1 MSPPR
6 PPVAASSIGARPHH
20 RSEDLLDVPAR
31 PFDRYHPDTRISPF
45 REEDERAHG
54 DAGFGG
60 LLPQVEPA
68 ELVDDLLL
76 GLRLRL
82 VQASDGAHGHADA
95 RPDRRAR
102 SGAVC
107 PALGRTDD
115 GAGNRPDDT
124 GEEGAPAGPL
134 QPGDESG

>member
-1 MSPPR
+1 TRRSPYR
-6 PPVAASSIGARPHH
+6 AAADP
-20 RSEDLLDVPAR
+20 
-31 PFDRYHPDTRISPF
+31 
-45 REEDERAHG
+45 AHG
-54 DAGFGG
+54 DAGFAG
-60 LLPQVEPA
+60 LPPQVDPA
-68 ELVDDLLL
+68 ELLDDLLL

-124 GEEGAPAGPL
+124 GEEGAPAGTL
-134 QPGDESG
+134 QPGDESGRATRLACRLGNRARC